1 MDLFAPKHLILVLL
15 IVLLVF
21 GSKKLKTLGS
31 DLGSAFRGFKKAMNE
46 GEGEE
51 QSKQLAPVAKDAEF
65 PDVAA
70 AKPAPAQ
77 PHPRARPR
85 RTPDGPASHRIAR
98 TGAGP
103 CSGSTSPRSW

>member
-1 MDLFAPKHLILVLL
+1 MIAPWPPDHPIAGAFAMDLFAPKHLILVLL
-15 IVLLVF
+15 VVLLVF
-21 GSKKLKTLGS
+21 GTKKLKTLGS
-31 DLGSAFRGFKKAMNE
+31 DLGSAFRGFKKAMND

-77 PHPRARPR
+77 PHPESKTAPH
-85 RTPDGPASHRIAR
+85 A
-98 TGAGP
+98 
-103 CSGSTSPRSW
+103 